1 MLNEFGLS
9 SAIIQ
14 DNELDSVKISSLFYV
29 NITIGIIMTIFTF
42 LTAGLIAS
50 FFNEP
55 ALKEMIQ
62 LISVVFIII
71 SAGFI
76 QRSLMRKR
84 MEFKKLFNAD
94 IISIILYGIISITLA
109 YNGFGVYSLIIGY
122 LAKSLFQ
129 AILYHIFNPWYP
141 GLEFDFNEIKYSLNF
156 GANVFG
162 ASVVNYVKRNFDY
175 LIIGRI
181 LGAEALGYYTLAY
194 KLMLV
199 PVRKI
204 GGVINNTFFPSFSQI
219 KNQPLKIKKY
229 YLKVL
234 SMIALITF
242 PMMAGLFIVAPE
254 FINLVYG
261 SDWSQAII
269 VIQILTIVGA
279 LQSLSTTAGTI
290 YYSQGRADISLK
302 YNLFTTVLL
311 LIAFSLGVKWGIEG
325 VAIAYAIYGII
336 ANPVLFYII
345 GNLIEMS
352 LLDLFHAVKKPLYYT
367 IFMFGSLQILN
378 LIFIDQIFISLMSN
392 LIVTVVSGV
401 ILYSTMVLL
410 FDRKYYLNEI
420 NKIKESL

>member
-1 MLNEFGLS
+1 MSLKKKTFFGMVWNSISSFSITGLNFVITAILARLLSPQAFGTMGMIQIVIGLVTMLNEFGLS

-14 DNELDSVKISSLFYV
+14 DNELDSLKISSLFYV
-29 NITIGIIMTIFTF
+29 NIIIGILMTIITF
-42 LTAGLIAS
+42 FASSLIAS

-55 ALKEMIQ
+55 QLKEMVQ

-76 QRSLMRKR
+76 QRSLMRKN
-84 MEFKKLFNAD
+84 MQFKKLFNAD
-94 IISIILYGIISITLA
+94 IISIILYGVISITLA

-122 LAKSLFQ
+122 LAKSLFK
-129 AILYHIFNPWYP
+129 AILYHVFNPWYP
-141 GLEFDFNEIKYSLNF
+141 GLEFDFNKIKDSLNF

-311 LIAFSLGVKWGIEG
+311 LIAFSLGV
-325 VAIAYAIYGII
+325 
-336 ANPVLFYII
+336 
-345 GNLIEMS
+345 
-352 LLDLFHAVKKPLYYT
+352 
-367 IFMFGSLQILN
+367 
-378 LIFIDQIFISLMSN
+378 
-392 LIVTVVSGV
+392 
-401 ILYSTMVLL
+401 
-410 FDRKYYLNEI
+410 
-420 NKIKESL
+420 